1 VDQRFARIG
10 GRIAVGVGL
19 AVATGLWWRK
29 YTTPFPYSL
38 RWMLNEEFPGLSQE
52 RLLAILAPDPGEAIL
67 EVGPGTGLFSIP
79 VATAIGPN
87 GSLTVVD
94 IQQAMLDHTIA
105 SAREHGLENIEAVRC
120 DASRLPFP
128 DEHFDGAFLVTALGE
143 IGDYRCALSE
153 FERVL
158 KPGAR
163 LVVGEFLI
171 DWHAVRLNTL
181 KRRAAAAGLLFT
193 ESLSTRVSYLA
204 RLERPV
210 GRADVTVSNR

>member
-1 VDQRFARIG
+1 
-10 GRIAVGVGL
+10 
-19 AVATGLWWRK
+19 
-29 YTTPFPYSL
+29 
-38 RWMLNEEFPGLSQE
+38 MLNEEFPGLTRD
-52 RLLAILAPDPGEAIL
+52 RLLAILAPGPGEVIL

-87 GSLTVVD
+87 GSLTLVD
-94 IQQAMLDHTIA
+94 VQQAMLDHTIA
-105 SAREHGLENIEAVRC
+105 NASEHGLGNIEPVCC

-128 DEHFDGAFLVTALGE
+128 DEHFDGVFLVTALGE
-143 IGDYRCALSE
+143 IGDYRYALSE

-181 KRRAAAAGLLFT
+181 KRRAAEAGLLFT
-193 ESLSTRVSYLA
+193 ESLPTRVSYFA
-204 RLERPV
+204 RLERPRRP
-210 GRADVTVSNR
+210 GVTATEHLDHPRTAG